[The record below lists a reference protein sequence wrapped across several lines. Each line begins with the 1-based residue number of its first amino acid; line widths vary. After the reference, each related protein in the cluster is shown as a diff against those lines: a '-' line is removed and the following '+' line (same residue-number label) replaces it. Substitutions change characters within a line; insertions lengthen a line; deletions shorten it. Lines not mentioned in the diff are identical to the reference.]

1 MRLRYHER
9 LMKDLESHVAWEE
22 QPEFKRAALFDSESL
37 SVADVRC
44 RGQCRHKSAEECTLA
59 AQLIFPYRG
68 AFVRHVDGEAVVADP
83 NQVLFFAAD
92 DVHRISHPIPGGDAC
107 MVITLSPST
116 LEELAQTSHTADANP
131 RRRTL
136 DAGAQSLRAVLLSR
150 LAGGDAT
157 QVEAESLALA
167 LVTKTMAPPRI
178 PRRRATRPKFAL
190 VDRVK
195 LLLASSAAQR
205 LTLGEIGRAVGASP
219 VYLTQVFSDLE
230 GLPLYR
236 YQLRL
241 RLAQALARLP
251 GQTDL
256 AALALDLGFS
266 SHSQFTTLFRQT
278 YGLPP
283 ADFIRATKRS
293 DVDALLKILK
303 AGPAWT

>member
-1 MRLRYHER
+1 
-9 LMKDLESHVAWEE
+9 
-22 QPEFKRAALFDSESL
+22 
-37 SVADVRC
+37 
-44 RGQCRHKSAEECTLA
+44 
-59 AQLIFPYRG
+59 
-68 AFVRHVDGEAVVADP
+68 
-83 NQVLFFAAD
+83 VLFFAAD
-92 DVHRISHPIPGGDAC
+92 DVHQVSHPVPGGDAC
-107 MVITLSPST
+107 IVITLSPAAMA
-116 LEELAQTSHTADANP
+116 ELAEISRLGDANP

-136 DAGAQSLRAVLLSR
+136 DASAQGLRAVLLSR

-167 LVTKTMAPPRI
+167 LVTKTMAPLRA
-178 PRRRATRPKFAL
+178 PRRRASRSKLAL

-195 LLLASSAAQR
+195 LLLASSTAQR
-205 LTLGEIGRAVGASP
+205 LSLGEIGKAVGASP
-219 VYLTQVFSDLE
+219 VYLTQVFSELE

-251 GQTDL
+251 GEQDL
-256 AALALDLGFS
+256 AALAQNLGFS

-283 ADFIRATKRS
+283 ADFMRATKRV
-293 DVDALLKILK
+293 DVNALLKILK